1 MNDPHRYGSRPY
13 AFVFRYI
20 RVRPG
25 AHALILAAILAAVA
39 CSVGT
44 QYALKFLVDVLSDAS
59 HAEKVWY
66 AFLFLVSLIAADNLL
81 WRVAGWVASFTFVR
95 VTGDLRRDLFR
106 HLTGHSP
113 SYFAD
118 RLPGTLTSRIT
129 ATSNAIFTLENM
141 FIWNVLPPC
150 VATIAAIAL
159 VMTVSPAMAACLAV
173 VGGIVVVALFRLA
186 AAGRPLHH
194 DFANKAAAIDG
205 EMVDVISNMS
215 LVNAFCG
222 TGREH
227 RRFDGIVDQEM
238 AARQRSLLYL
248 EKLRIL
254 HAVITVVLT
263 TGLAAWAIA
272 LWQRGAI
279 TTGDVVLACTLGI
292 SVLSAT
298 RDLAVALVD
307 VTQHLARLSEAI
319 ATLLVPHELRD
330 HPDATPLIRRGA
342 RVAFDNVSFRYPDG
356 RQVFTGFD
364 LKIEPGERVGLVG
377 RSGGG
382 KSTLFAVLQRF
393 YDLQGGRIL
402 VDDQDIAKV
411 TQESLR
417 HAIAVVPQDIALFQR
432 SVLENIRY
440 GQPGASDDMVFEAAV
455 AARCDFIESLPNGI
469 ETIVGDR
476 GVKLSGGQRQ
486 RIAIA
491 RAFLKDSP
499 LLLLDEAT
507 SALDSESEEI
517 IREALNRLMRG
528 RTVIAIAH
536 RLSTVRNFDRIVV
549 MQEGQIVEDGSP
561 DHLMRRNGRYRE
573 LILREVTRLSKTA
586 AA

>member
-13 AFVFRYI
+13 AFVLRYI

-25 AHALILAAILAAVA
+25 AHAVILAAVLAAVA

-81 WRVAGWVASFTFVR
+81 WRLAGWVASSTFVR

-106 HLTGHSP
+106 HLTGHSL

-159 VMTVSPAMAACLAV
+159 VTTVSVTMAACLAV
-173 VGGIVVVALFRLA
+173 VAGIVVAALFRLA

-254 HAVITVVLT
+254 HALITVCLT

-330 HPDATPLIRRGA
+330 HPDATPLVRRGA
-342 RVAFDNVSFRYPDG
+342 RVAFKNVSFRYPDG
-356 RQVFTGFD
+356 RQVFTDFD
-364 LKIEPGERVGLVG
+364 LDIEPGERVGLVG

-382 KSTLFAVLQRF
+382 KSTLFALLQRF

-402 VDDQDIAKV
+402 VDDQNIAKV

-440 GQPGASDDMVFEAAV
+440 GQPGASDDMVLEAAV

-507 SALDSESEEI
+507 SALDSDSEEMV
-517 IREALNRLMRG
+517 REALNRLMRG